1 MGFFHLILGIMSM
14 SVAPKFLFVPVSCE
28 EGIGEYMRSTIVAD
42 EIMQR
47 WPGAQ
52 IEFVLNSRAPYAKYC
67 SYPTHLVDDT
77 PTKRV
82 KEVNQLISEL
92 KPDLVIFDAA
102 GRKAQLKH
110 AYRSGAKVVFISQ
123 HKRKRARGMKLVRA
137 LVTDS
142 HWVVQPEFVIGDISR
157 FDRFKLNLIKRAE
170 PIFTGPI
177 FARPDKALQ
186 QQLQQAYNLKPKGY
200 LLYSAGSGG
209 HYVGATLAAERFAQ
223 VAQVCYQKMGIPSV
237 MVFGPNYP
245 KALPRLE
252 GVVSIERLSSME
264 FINLLDGAVGAVL
277 SGGDTLLQAIALKVP
292 TLAVAVSKDQPKRI
306 DSCVQRGLAISSDIE
321 TDAMCTQVQRLLE
334 PQTVGQLVAN
344 MDKEGEAKGLD
355 ICIMEI
361 ARLLGLDYE

>member
-1 MGFFHLILGIMSM
+1 M

-47 WPGAQ
+47 WPQAQ
-52 IEFVLNSRAPYAKYC
+52 VEFVLNSRAPYAKHC
-67 SYPTHLVDDT
+67 PYPTHLVNDT

-82 KEVNQLISEL
+82 KEVNQLVSQL

-110 AYRSGAKVVFISQ
+110 ANRSGAKVVFISQ
-123 HKRKRARGMKLVRA
+123 HKRKRARGMKLERA

-157 FDRFKLNLIKRAE
+157 FDRFKLNLINRAE
-170 PIFTGPI
+170 PIFTGSI
-177 FARPDKALQ
+177 FARPDSALQ
-186 QQLQQAYNLKPKGY
+186 QALQKAYGLEPKGY

-209 HYVGATLAAERFAQ
+209 HYIGSTLAAERFAQ
-223 VAQVCYQKMGIPSV
+223 VAQACYRKTGIPSV

-245 KALPRLE
+245 KDLPQLE
-252 GVVSIERLSSME
+252 GVVAIERLSSLE
-264 FINLLDGAVGAVL
+264 FINLLDGAAGAVL

-306 DSCVQRGLAISSDIE
+306 DSCVKRGLALSCDIE
-321 TDAMCTQVQRLLE
+321 LDAMCAQVQRLLE
-334 PQTVGQLVAN
+334 PQTAGQLRAN
-344 MDKEGEAKGLD
+344 MGSEAEAKGLD
-355 ICIMEI
+355 ICMAEI
-361 ARLLGLDYE
+361 ARLLGLSCER